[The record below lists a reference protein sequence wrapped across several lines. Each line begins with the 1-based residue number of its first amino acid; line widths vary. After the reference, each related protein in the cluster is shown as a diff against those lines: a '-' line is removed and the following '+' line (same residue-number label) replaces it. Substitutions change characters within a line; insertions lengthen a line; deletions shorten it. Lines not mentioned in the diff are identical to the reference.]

1 MRAKLFKFC
10 GVAVLFF
17 GSCYASAEEP
27 EIPKLTVKGE
37 GVIYKPADQMELN
50 ISVVTQNND
59 SKLAVKAN
67 NEKMEKV
74 ISQLNKVGLISE
86 EIQTGQFMVQPIYH
100 YPGPNEEPAGPT
112 ITHYE
117 ATNTL
122 QIKTKQLDLIEKI
135 IGASVQ
141 AGANRLEQ
149 IVFNLSD
156 PQSFRNEVIHL
167 AAKHA
172 MEDAKSLAEAAQVIL
187 VRILSLDL
195 DPNQNHFP
203 VPRMAMAY
211 KAENAGSFEAPIEI
225 GRVEMKAAVNMT
237 FEIGPVQ

>member
-1 MRAKLFKFC
+1 MRAKLFILC
-10 GVAVLFF
+10 GVAIFIF
-17 GSCYASAEEP
+17 GSCQAAANTP

-37 GVIYKPADQMELN
+37 GTLYKPADQMELN
-50 ISVVTQNND
+50 ISVVTQNGD

-67 NEKMEKV
+67 NEKMERV
-74 ISQLNKVGLISE
+74 ISQLNKAGLTSK

-100 YPGPNEEPAGPT
+100 YPGPKEEPSGPS

-117 ATNTL
+117 VTNTL

-135 IGASVQ
+135 IGAAVQ
-141 AGANRLEQ
+141 SGANRLDQ

-156 PQSFRNEVIHL
+156 PQLYRNEVIHL
-167 AAKHA
+167 ATKHA
-172 MEDAKSLAEAAQVIL
+172 MEDAKSLAEAAQVNL
-187 VRILSLDL
+187 VRVLSLDL
-195 DPNQNHFP
+195 DPNQNHYP

-225 GRVEMKAAVNMT
+225 GQVEMKASVNMT